1 MPTTLQQM
9 RLRLALAY
17 LAVYPDLADEIV
29 SEVVRRF
36 RDGEV
41 EAVMAYTVAIWLPW
55 AAPSFPEAL
64 RIASLIPPELVEA
77 GQAALAEEKRIL
89 ETGDEPDRLRVL
101 GIRSL
106 RPPLPQFDVAQLQS
120 DNPYQLA
127 NFAAA
132 PGSKHD
138 MLMAMQ
144 IARWF
149 PELFKID
156 IGGADEATD

>member
-17 LAVYPDLADEIV
+17 LAANPNLAGEIIGEIV
-29 SEVVRRF
+29 RRY

-41 EAVMAYTVAIWLPW
+41 EAIQAYTVLMWLPW
-55 AAPSFPEAL
+55 AASSFAEAL
-64 RIASLIPPELVEA
+64 RIRSLLPPDLIEA

-138 MLMAMQ
+138 MLMSVR
-144 IARWF
+144 IAEWF
-149 PELFKID
+149 PKLF
-156 IGGADEATD
+156 